1 MAGGDVDGD
10 GYGDVVVGRGV
21 GGPARVSVFSGRL
34 LTLGQPQS
42 ALQGSFIVPGGNGV
56 YVAVADVDRDGDAD
70 LVVGFD
76 NKPTVSIYD
85 GPEGTLI
92 STKNLG
98 PAFKGGVRV
107 AARAGQILVA
117 SGPGTSP
124 TVQLFAYA
132 DGAANP
138 WTLRSNLTNEKIRGF
153 TAANKR
159 GVFVG

>member
-1 MAGGDVDGD
+1 
-10 GYGDVVVGRGV
+10 
-21 GGPARVSVFSGRL
+21 
-34 LTLGQPQS
+34 
-42 ALQGSFIVPGGNGV
+42 
-56 YVAVADVDRDGDAD
+56 
-70 LVVGFD
+70 
-76 NKPTVSIYD
+76 
-85 GPEGTLI
+85 
-92 STKNLG
+92 
-98 PAFKGGVRV
+98 V

-138 WTLRSNLTNEKIRGF
+138 WTLRSNLTNEKIRGS